1 MNKIKKITI
10 SIIILFFIISIGNI
24 ANAKYIIE
32 YTNSIG
38 NINVDRQKPK
48 IELTNIVK
56 SNDKNYITFRIK
68 IIEKNIVTNRLND
81 ENLLIKVENKN
92 TSPKQVLIRKI
103 SEKEDAIIYDIQL
116 EGIKTKGEITLI
128 IKDSIIIDIANQ
140 GNEEKIIKT
149 KN

>member
-56 SNDKNYITFRIK
+56 SNDKNHITFRIK

-92 TSPKQVLIRKI
+92 TSPKQVIIRKI
-103 SEKEDAIIYDIQL
+103 SEKEDAIIYDIHK
-116 EGIKTKGEITLI
+116 KTE
-128 IKDSIIIDIANQ
+128 
-140 GNEEKIIKT
+140 
-149 KN
+149 

>member
-56 SNDKNYITFRIK
+56 SNDKNHITFRIK

-92 TSPKQVLIRKI
+92 TSPKQVIIRKI